1 MTLTEIFL
9 ILSVIVNIV
18 FIFYIRWLIKVL
30 LTRDEDIININERL
44 QAYLSHVKSINDLE
58 VFYGDETLGGLLRHG
73 TDLVEYMSKIDII
86 EQPDEEEI
94 NQELEDG

>member
-18 FIFYIRWLIKVL
+18 FIFYIRWLIKIL

-44 QAYLSHVKSINDLE
+44 QAYLSHIKSINDLE

-94 NQELEDG
+94 NQEPEDG

>member
-9 ILSVIVNIV
+9 IFSVIVNIV

-44 QAYLSHVKSINDLE
+44 QAYLSHIKSINDLE

-94 NQELEDG
+94 NQEPEDG

>member
-44 QAYLSHVKSINDLE
+44 QAYLSHIKSINDLE

-94 NQELEDG
+94 NQEPEDG